1 MKRGVF
7 MKNWFSTLTIFSSIQ
22 WLFFIFANTVV
33 VPISIAAAFEL
44 PPETL
49 EMMLRISLIVTGLA
63 CIFQG
68 WLGHRLPLME
78 GHSGLLWGVILNL
91 GLSAPAMGMSLP
103 AVGGGIAAGVLLAC
117 LFILL
122 LAVFNG
128 MRLLQYVFSKM
139 VMSVYLF
146 LLTFQLIFI
155 FFKGMIKVNETGTLD
170 TAISLYSIAIVVLVI
185 VLKIKGNKTISNFSI
200 LIGLMVGWFGFSL
213 LFPEERVQPVQEAI
227 SFVLFPLG
235 KPNLEIGII
244 AVSFFAVV
252 INLSNTIT
260 SIKAGAELLQE
271 EPADKQYRKSMA
283 ITSIFTAVGTGF
295 GLVPYTPFTSSIGF
309 LQSTR
314 IFERLPFFLGGGLLT
329 LIGLVPLFGSFL
341 ATMPITVGN
350 AVLFVAYLQLFGTS
364 FSSLSGYTF
373 NSNTIFRLAVPVLI
387 GVCLMN
393 SSPALFTDLPVVI
406 QPIISNGLIIGVLL
420 SMLLERLVSWRAYE
434 IENT

>member
-1 MKRGVF
+1 